1 MKKFMSAIL
10 AVIMMFS
17 LALPAFAAEETT
29 KSVDNTFD
37 NFEPAPGKKAP
48 DNWYDPYCYE
58 ADGRIN
64 KYCLNVGY
72 NSAAAY
78 YCPEYKRIFTVASM
92 GRTINPDVNRGFT
105 TYDPYEVF
113 CTNFPIEPETGTTE
127 IRYIDFSQWYC
138 PYCGKY
144 SIAPYEN
151 DAQYKAE
158 AAYSS
163 HIGINNVVYGY
174 QCSECEVFHAED
186 NLANDA
192 YNINP
197 LEFKNNFFNSFSGCS
212 HKANVNEVKLYRF
225 LNKEQRNAEYSFI
238 FTETEK
244 DFGDGKDGHVED
256 LKMNSSGAYESWE
269 SPDNPNYKPNEDKP
283 GEDKPGDEKPAK
295 KTFKDK
301 LIDFFNKIAA
311 FFAKIGAWFKKLFK

>member
-17 LALPAFAAEETT
+17 IAMPVFAAEETA

-127 IRYIDFSQWYC
+127 IRYIDFAQWYC
-138 PYCGKY
+138 PYCGRY
-144 SIAPYEN
+144 ETAPY
-151 DAQYKAE
+151 DGVQYKAE
-158 AAYSS
+158 SAYYT
-163 HIGINNVVYGY
+163 HLGINNVVYGY
-174 QCSECEVFHAED
+174 QCDQCNVFVAVD
-186 NLANDA
+186 NLANNP
-192 YNINP
+192 YSINP
-197 LEFKNNFFNSFSGCS
+197 LCFPDKYSNVLAGC
-212 HKANVNEVKLYRF
+212 KDDVNINDVKLYRF
-225 LNKEQRNAEYSFI
+225 LDKEQRNAEYSFI
-238 FTETEK
+238 FKETES
-244 DFGDGKDGHVED
+244 DFGDGKDVKVED
-256 LKMNSSGAYESWE
+256 LKTNSAGAYCKWE
-269 SPDNPNYKPNEDKP
+269 SPDNPNYKPN
-283 GEDKPGDEKPAK
+283 EDKPGDEKPAK

>member
-17 LALPAFAAEETT
+17 IAMPVFAAEETT

-64 KYCLNVGY
+64 KYCLNVGSY
-72 NSAAAY
+72 YGGIAI
-78 YCPEYKRIFTVASM
+78 YCPEAKKIFTITNM
-92 GRTINPDVNRGFT
+92 GRMDNPNANQGFSCYNP
-105 TYDPYEVF
+105 YDAY
-113 CTNFPIEPETGTTE
+113 CPEFE
-127 IRYIDFSQWYC
+127 SSQWYC

-144 SIAPYEN
+144 RVAVCDEN
-151 DAQYKAE
+151 LPEFKTE
-158 AAYSS
+158 SAYYTHPEILS
-163 HIGINNVVYGY
+163 VVYGY
-174 QCSECEVFHAED
+174 QCGECEVFHAED
-186 NLANDA
+186 NFANSV

-197 LEFKNNFFNSFSGCS
+197 LEFKSNFFNSFSGCS
-212 HKANVNEVKLYRF
+212 HKANVNVVKLYRF
-225 LNKEQRNAEYSFI
+225 LSKEQRNAEYSFI

-244 DFGDGKDGHVED
+244 DFGDGKDGRVED
-256 LKMNSSGAYESWE
+256 LKTSASGAYCKWE

-283 GEDKPGDEKPAK
+283 NEDKPGDEKPAK

>member
-1 MKKFMSAIL
+1 
-10 AVIMMFS
+10 MMFS
-17 LALPAFAAEETT
+17 IAMPVFAAEETT

-64 KYCLNVGY
+64 KYCLNVGSY
-72 NSAAAY
+72 YGGIAI
-78 YCPEYKRIFTVASM
+78 YCPETKKIFTIVNM
-92 GRTINPDVNRGFT
+92 GRMSNPNNNKGFSCYNP
-105 TYDPYEVF
+105 YDAY
-113 CTNFPIEPETGTTE
+113 CPEFE
-127 IRYIDFSQWYC
+127 SSQWYC

-144 SIAPYEN
+144 RVALCDEN
-151 DAQYKAE
+151 LPEFKTE
-158 AAYSS
+158 SAYYTHPEILS
-163 HIGINNVVYGY
+163 VVYGY
-174 QCSECEVFHAED
+174 QCGECEVFHAED
-186 NLANDA
+186 NLANDP

-197 LEFKNNFFNSFSGCS
+197 FEFERNFFNSFSGCS

-244 DFGDGKDGHVED
+244 DFGDGKDGRVED

-269 SPDNPNYKPNEDKP
+269 SPDNPNYKPE
-283 GEDKPGDEKPAK
+283 EEKPEK

-301 LIDFFNKIAA
+301 LMDFFNKIAA

>member
-17 LALPAFAAEETT
+17 IAMPVFAAEETT

-64 KYCLNVGY
+64 KYCMNVG
-72 NSAAAY
+72 SGFKGVAV
-78 YCPEYKRIFTVASM
+78 YCPEAKKIFTISDL
-92 GRTINPDVNRGFT
+92 GRTLNPDINRGFES
-105 TYDPYEVF
+105 YAPYEVF
-113 CTNFPIEPETGTTE
+113 CSQYNT
-127 IRYIDFSQWYC
+127 SQWYC

-144 SIAPYEN
+144 YVALCDEN
-151 DAQYKAE
+151 LPEYKTESAGYTHPE
-158 AAYSS
+158 IFS
-163 HIGINNVVYGY
+163 VVYGY
-174 QCSECEVFHAED
+174 QCSECEVFVATD
-186 NLANDA
+186 NFANDP

-197 LEFKNNFFNSFSGCS
+197 FEFKNNYANPFSGCA
-212 HKANVNEVKLYRF
+212 HNTNVNEVKLYRF
-225 LNKEQRNAEYSFI
+225 LSEEQRSAEYSFI
-238 FTETEK
+238 FKETEK
-244 DFGDGKDGHVED
+244 DFGDGKDGRLED
-256 LKMNSSGAYESWE
+256 LKKNNTGCYDSWD
-269 SPDNPNYKPNEDKP
+269 SPDNPNYKPE
-283 GEDKPGDEKPAK
+283 EEKPAK

-311 FFAKIGAWFKKLFK
+311 FFAKIALWFKNLFK